1 LYEIENDKVIP
12 IKKKKEAK
20 TKDDKLLKRKNTNV
34 LSDAWTKLRADEEVS
49 SEEDLLVKKIDNQTH
64 LLIDEDGNFQDDNNN
79 VEESSSYDDNF
90 IEKVVEQMKEQDIK
104 DRKVYKEKL
113 KEKRR
118 LKKNY

>member
-20 TKDDKLLKRKNTNV
+20 TKYDKLLKRKNTNV